1 MRLINFNT
9 HPSLWTLTLVG
20 FVPRSPWSNEYDPPL
35 DDGTVPSVKLRKLE
49 IAANEAFDTYREMYA
64 SFASDSTWFP
74 LKPDTLAS
82 YLSFPGTTKAGSHRY
97 TSGTWTMAGSPGWFC
112 LRRVSPAELHPQV
125 VRFLTLDIVLTPA
138 KPTESAGSWDSI
150 HVFEASERGRQAHY
164 KLTST
169 IMLNMVNNNEKQAGE
184 GGKKTSDEIGLS
196 GSMTRQVSDNLSRLL
211 PRPQFRRW
219 LPPGR

>member
-1 MRLINFNT
+1 M
-9 HPSLWTLTLVG
+9 V
-20 FVPRSPWSNEYDPPL
+20 
-35 DDGTVPSVKLRKLE
+35 
-49 IAANEAFDTYREMYA
+49 
-64 SFASDSTWFP
+64 
-74 LKPDTLAS
+74 
-82 YLSFPGTTKAGSHRY
+82 
-97 TSGTWTMAGSPGWFC
+97 GSPGWFC
-112 LRRVSPAELHPQV
+112 LRRVSPVELHPHV
-125 VRFLTLDIVLTPA
+125 VWSLTLHTVLTPA

-196 GSMTRQVSDNLSRLL
+196 GSMTRQVSDNLPRLL
-211 PRPQFRRW
+211 PRPQFRRR